1 VTELSRSIERLR
13 EAIAPYTR
21 FVRSEH
27 ARMTRAGEELA
38 TSDAEAGAVRVEI
51 SAPGIGPTDSP

>member
-1 VTELSRSIERLR
+1 MR

-27 ARMTRAGEELA
+27 ARMTRAGEVLA
-38 TSDAEAGAVRVEI
+38 TIDTEADALRRDI
-51 SAPGIGPTDSP
+51 SAPGVGPTGSS